1 MTDLLPLL
9 LPLLV
14 VGVLLLV
21 LVADL
26 LLAPADKRAVGI
38 LAAAGVAAVLAA
50 SFAVAPSGEAF
61 GGSYVMDDLT
71 LYLDRVFLVAGV
83 LGILAAIDHADRRFP
98 TRQGEYHLLLLA
110 ALAGMLVLAGARDLV
125 LLVVA
130 FEAAGM
136 PLYLLAALPKTS
148 DGRSTEAALK
158 YYLVGASSTAI
169 ALYGLSLLYGAA
181 GTTRIAGLADAP
193 ASPMLFVGVMT
204 TFAGMAFKIGLV
216 PFHLW
221 MPDTYEG
228 AATPFVAFLSVAPK
242 AAGFAA
248 LLRILHGGL
257 LDRLALWLPV
267 LLVIAA
273 ASMILG
279 NVLAIPQ
286 GNVKRLLAGSGI
298 AQVGTML
305 LAFAVGTAEGVG
317 MLLFYLAAYVFTN
330 MGAFVV
336 QGIMGDH
343 AGNDE
348 MPVYRGLA
356 RTAPGLALAMLLFLL
371 SLGGIPFMAGFWAKL
386 QVFVAVWHA
395 GQGALVVL
403 AAVLAVMALFYYL
416 RVARAMYIEA
426 PAEGATAP
434 AMAMPTR
441 IALVA
446 CALGTVG
453 LGVFPEPFLRPA
465 LEAAARFLAG

>member
-1 MTDLLPLL
+1 MIDLAPLL

-14 VGVLLLV
+14 CGVILLV

-26 LLAPADKRAVGI
+26 LLAPRDKRAVGI
-38 LAAAGVAAVLAA
+38 LAAAGVTAVLAA
-50 SFAVAPSGEAF
+50 SFAIPPYGEALS
-61 GGSYVMDDLT
+61 GSYVLDDLT
-71 LYLDRVFLVAGV
+71 LFLDRVFLAAGV

-98 TRQGEYHLLLLA
+98 TRQGEYYLLLLV

-130 FEAAGM
+130 FETAGM
-136 PLYLLAALPKTS
+136 PLYLLAALPKTP
-148 DGRSTEAALK
+148 DGRTTEAALK
-158 YYLVGASSTAI
+158 YYLVGAASTAI

-181 GTTRIAGLADAP
+181 GTTAIAGLAAAP
-193 ASPMLFVGVMT
+193 VTPMLFVGVMA

-221 MPDTYEG
+221 VPDTYEG

-248 LLRILHGGL
+248 LLRVLHGGL
-257 LDRLALWLPV
+257 IERHSLWLPA

-305 LAFAVGTAEGVG
+305 LAFAIGTAEGVA

-330 MGAFVV
+330 MGAFLV
-336 QGIMGDH
+336 QGIVGDH
-343 AGNDE
+343 AGHDDL
-348 MPVYRGLA
+348 PIYRGLA

-395 GQGALVVL
+395 GQGALVIL

-416 RVARAMYIEA
+416 KVARAMYIEPA
-426 PAEGATAP
+426 PEGATAP
-434 AMAMPTR
+434 PIADRAVRRRNAR
-441 IALVA
+441 IA
-446 CALGTVG
+446 T
-453 LGVFPEPFLRPA
+453 PA
-465 LEAAARFLAG
+465 IAASVKK